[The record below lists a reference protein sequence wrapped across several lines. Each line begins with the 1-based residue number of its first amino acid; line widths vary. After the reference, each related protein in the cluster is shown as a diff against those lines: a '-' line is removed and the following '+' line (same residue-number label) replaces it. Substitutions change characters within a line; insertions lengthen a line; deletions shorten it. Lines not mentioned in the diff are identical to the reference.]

1 MGTITGYIVG
11 SCLFENAESATFS
24 ILGDSM
30 KPLLKEG
37 QKVSLRPL
45 EKEERLISGN
55 LYAFRRGPNLVLHR
69 LICYRK
75 GSYLFVGDNR
85 MSPELVERCEV
96 VGRCEIRQNPILR
109 LIITAFSVAAYTSP
123 CLRKPL
129 FMLKNKLN
137 SHIGGFCEEKV

>member
-96 VGRCEIRQNPILR
+96 VGRCEIPAESDSTPSLSRPLALQPIR
-109 LIITAFSVAAYTSP
+109 LLLEETPIHVKEQVEFSYWRI
-123 CLRKPL
+123 L
-129 FMLKNKLN
+129 
-137 SHIGGFCEEKV
+137 